1 MYESG
6 KEFVNPLY
14 IKQAG
19 HYDIITV
26 NISVYLGYQYL
37 NKISVISAPEPNIN
51 EIKIQSQ
58 ALPAFYLSVKG
69 GGEIYKKK
77 LIKYF
82 NTTI

>member
-26 NISVYLGYQYL
+26 NISVYLGYH
-37 NKISVISAPEPNIN
+37 KISVISAPEPNIN

-69 GGEIYKKK
+69 GKIHTKK

-82 NTTI
+82 NFNPE